1 MPSSSAHSSSEG
13 EEVIDLAL
21 SPGAPEEGLVLTDG
35 EDDREF
41 EPLRSFPSEVKK

>member
-13 EEVIDLAL
+13 EEVLDLTL
-21 SPGAPEEGLVLTDG
+21 SPGAPEEVLVLTDG